1 MTEGQPVFEDSLK
14 SLEEVVK
21 KLEAGDLSLEDSLK
35 LFEKGIKASNA
46 CRKTLDEARKRVQ
59 KLVSENGSFS
69 LEMLDEEE
77 P

>member
-1 MTEGQPVFEDSLK
+1 MK

-35 LFEKGIKASNA
+35 LFEKGIKACNA

-59 KLVSENGSFS
+59 KLVAENGSFS

-77 P
+77 S